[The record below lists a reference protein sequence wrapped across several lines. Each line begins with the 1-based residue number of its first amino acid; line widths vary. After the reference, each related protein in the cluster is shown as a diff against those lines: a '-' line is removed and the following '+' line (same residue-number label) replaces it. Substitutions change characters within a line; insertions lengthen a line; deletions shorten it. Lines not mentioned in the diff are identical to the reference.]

1 MEFKRINNDLNGN
14 PRFVFHFLAFLGNES
29 GTIEELYKT
38 AIKKSRTIG
47 GKAYKGKDFG
57 RGIVLQS
64 YDINETIEK
73 IKRLAEET
81 L

>member
-29 GTIEELYKT
+29 GTIEERYKT
-38 AIKKSRTIG
+38 ALKKSRTIG

-57 RGIVLQS
+57 GGIVLQS
-64 YDINETIEK
+64 YDINGTIEK
-73 IKRLAEET
+73 IKRLAEE